1 MSLLDYVQ
9 RDCQGSLA
17 RFRSGKESRVEQ
29 GRMRSKRAVK
39 DMSRP
44 PGLPFVRGRSNCGQ
58 DVTEFGHVGKPSQAF
73 CEALSGIV
81 NIYARGFRPKKGHR
95 HWL

>member
-29 GRMRSKRAVK
+29 ERKRSKRAVK
-39 DMSRP
+39 DMSWP
-44 PGLPFVRGRSNCGQ
+44 PGLLLLEAIPTVVT

-81 NIYARGFRPKKGHR
+81 NIYGRGLPAKERP
-95 HWL
+95 